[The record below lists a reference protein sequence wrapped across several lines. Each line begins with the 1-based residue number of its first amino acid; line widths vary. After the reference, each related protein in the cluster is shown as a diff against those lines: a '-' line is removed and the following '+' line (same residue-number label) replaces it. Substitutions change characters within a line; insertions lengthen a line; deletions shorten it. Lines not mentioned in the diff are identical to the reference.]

1 MAYLM
6 DPGFG
11 YVAGFLPAA
20 WVTGRLARQQGM
32 DNCASLAGAAC
43 MGLAVLQAC
52 GITNLLLGGL
62 VQRWGGGLAGLLI
75 SYSLGPIVPQLML
88 CCAIAVLA
96 LPLRRL
102 LLVES

>member
-1 MAYLM
+1 M
-6 DPGFG
+6 DPAFG

-32 DNCASLAGAAC
+32 DNCVSLAGAAC

-52 GITNLLLGGL
+52 GIANLLLGGL
-62 VQRWGGGLAGLLI
+62 VQRWSGGLAVLLI
-75 SYSLGPIVPQLML
+75 NYSLGPLVPQLML
-88 CCAIAVLA
+88 CCAVAVLA